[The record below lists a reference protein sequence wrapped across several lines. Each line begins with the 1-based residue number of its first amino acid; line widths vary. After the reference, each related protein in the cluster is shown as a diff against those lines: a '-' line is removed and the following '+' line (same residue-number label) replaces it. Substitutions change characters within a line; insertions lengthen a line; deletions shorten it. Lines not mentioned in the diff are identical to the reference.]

1 MSIPQSLKEALAKR
15 IAGEIAFSTDPG
27 VTMRKWR
34 EIFDIS
40 QSMIANGMKVSPSVI
55 SDYESGRRKSPGTG
69 IVRRFVEVLI
79 DADEQRGGPKLR
91 ELSYLTR
98 VVSPAILDIKEF
110 NIAVKASKICE
121 VVSGVPVAC
130 EHLLNRDIFG
140 YTVLDSIKAILELSG
155 SDFYQILGS
164 TTERALIFTEVK
176 TGRSPMVAVR
186 VQQPKPKMIVL
197 HKPEKVDELA
207 IELAK
212 AENIPLV
219 LSNAATVRD
228 LLESLNNLTMSIKLG
243 RVEL

>member
-1 MSIPQSLKEALAKR
+1 
-15 IAGEIAFSTDPG
+15 
-27 VTMRKWR
+27 
-34 EIFDIS
+34 
-40 QSMIANGMKVSPSVI
+40 
-55 SDYESGRRKSPGTG
+55 
-69 IVRRFVEVLI
+69 
-79 DADEQRGGPKLR
+79 
-91 ELSYLTR
+91 
-98 VVSPAILDIKEF
+98 
-110 NIAVKASKICE
+110 
-121 VVSGVPVAC
+121 VAC